1 MKGLF
6 VVIEGPDGSGKS
18 TVAEGICRHF
28 KEKGVAVLHT
38 REPGGTAISE
48 AVRGILLDPE
58 NKAMHPRC
66 EALLYAAARAQ
77 HVEEVIRP
85 ALAEGALVVSERYV
99 FSSLV
104 YQGLCR
110 QLGLSPIEAINAFA
124 TDGLKAHITLYLD
137 VPEGTGKTRMRERLA
152 DRLESDEKVMDTVE
166 TYYRILAERRKEDL
180 SLIDASATADQVL
193 KRCIEAIEKEYRIK

>member
-124 TDGLKAHITLYLD
+124 TDGLEADITLYLD

>member
-6 VVIEGPDGSGKS
+6 VVIEGPDVSGKS

-28 KEKGVAVLHT
+28 KDKGLEVIHT

-48 AVRGILLDPE
+48 AVREILLDPA
-58 NKAMHPRC
+58 NKAMDPRC

-77 HVEEVIRP
+77 HVEEVILP
-85 ALAEGALVVSERYV
+85 ALARGALVLSERYV

-110 QLGLSPIEAINAFA
+110 QLGLAPIEAVNAFA
-124 TDGLKAHITLYLD
+124 TDGLAADITLYLD
-137 VPEGTGKTRMRERLA
+137 VPEGTGKERMKDRLA
-152 DRLESDEKVMDTVE
+152 DRLESDKTVMDTVE
-166 TYYRILAERRKEDL
+166 AYYRILAQRRREEL
-180 SLIDASATADQVL
+180 CLIDASMDAEQVL
-193 KRCIEAIEKEYRIK
+193 SAAVDAIEKEYR

>member
-28 KEKGVAVLHT
+28 KDKGLEVIHT

-48 AVRGILLDPE
+48 AVREILLDPA
-58 NKAMHPRC
+58 NKAMDPRC

-77 HVEEVIRP
+77 HVEEVILP
-85 ALAEGALVVSERYV
+85 ALARGALVLSERYV

-110 QLGLSPIEAINAFA
+110 QLGLAPIEAVNAFA
-124 TDGLKAHITLYLD
+124 TDGLTADITLYLD
-137 VPEGTGKTRMRERLA
+137 VPEGTGKERMKDRLA
-152 DRLESDEKVMDTVE
+152 DRLESDKTVMDTVE
-166 TYYRILAERRKEDL
+166 AYYRILARQRREEL
-180 SLIDASATADQVL
+180 CLIDASMDAEQVL
-193 KRCIEAIEKEYRIK
+193 SAAVNAIEKEYR

>member
-28 KEKGVAVLHT
+28 KDKGMEVIHT

-48 AVRGILLDPE
+48 AVRKILLDPA
-58 NKAMHPRC
+58 NKAMDPRC

-77 HVEEVIRP
+77 HVEEVILP
-85 ALAEGALVVSERYV
+85 ALARGALVLSERYV

-110 QLGLSPIEAINAFA
+110 QLGLAPIEAVNAFA
-124 TDGLKAHITLYLD
+124 TDGLAADITLYLD
-137 VPEGTGKTRMRERLA
+137 VPEGTGKERMKDRLA
-152 DRLESDEKVMDTVE
+152 DRLESDKTVMDTVE
-166 TYYRILAERRKEDL
+166 AYYRILARQRREEL
-180 SLIDASATADQVL
+180 CLIDASMDAEQVL
-193 KRCIEAIEKEYRIK
+193 SAAVNAIEKEYR

>member
-28 KEKGVAVLHT
+28 KDKGLEVIHT

-48 AVRGILLDPE
+48 AVREILLDPA
-58 NKAMHPRC
+58 NKAMDPRC

-77 HVEEVIRP
+77 HVEEVILP
-85 ALAEGALVVSERYV
+85 ALARGALVLSERYV

-110 QLGLSPIEAINAFA
+110 QLGLAPIEAVNAFA
-124 TDGLKAHITLYLD
+124 TDGLAADITLYLD
-137 VPEGTGKTRMRERLA
+137 VPEGTGKERMKDRLA
-152 DRLESDEKVMDTVE
+152 DRLESDKTVMDTVE
-166 TYYRILAERRKEDL
+166 AYYRILARQRREEL
-180 SLIDASATADQVL
+180 CLIDASMDAEQVL
-193 KRCIEAIEKEYRIK
+193 SAAVNAIEKEYR

>member
-28 KEKGVAVLHT
+28 KDKGMEVIHT

-48 AVRGILLDPE
+48 AVRKILLDPA
-58 NKAMHPRC
+58 NKAMDPRC

-77 HVEEVIRP
+77 HVEEVILP
-85 ALAEGALVVSERYV
+85 ALARGALVLSERYV

-110 QLGLSPIEAINAFA
+110 QLGLAPIEAVNAFA
-124 TDGLKAHITLYLD
+124 TDGLAADITLYLD
-137 VPEGTGKTRMRERLA
+137 VPEGTGKERMKDRLA
-152 DRLESDEKVMDTVE
+152 DRLESDKTVMDTVE
-166 TYYRILAERRKEDL
+166 AYYRILARQRREEL
-180 SLIDASATADQVL
+180 CLIDASMDAEQVL
-193 KRCIEAIEKEYRIK
+193 SAAVDAIEKEYR

>member
-6 VVIEGPDGSGKS
+6 VVIEGPDGSAKS

-28 KEKGVAVLHT
+28 KEKGVDVIHT

-48 AVRGILLDPE
+48 AVREILLDPKNE
-58 NKAMHPRC
+58 AMDPRC

-85 ALAEGALVVSERYV
+85 ALAEGALVLSERFV

-110 QLGLSPIEAINAFA
+110 QLGLAPVEAINAFA
-124 TDGLKAHITLYLD
+124 TDGLVPDITLYLD
-137 VPEGTGKTRMRERLA
+137 VPEGTGKERMKDRLA
-152 DRLESDEKVMDTVE
+152 DRLESDKKITDTVE
-166 TYYRILAERRKEDL
+166 AYYRILAERRRGEL
-180 SLIDASATADQVL
+180 SFIDASMDAEQVL
-193 KRCIEAIEKEYRIK
+193 SAAVEAIEKEYR

>member
-28 KEKGVAVLHT
+28 KDKGLEVIHT

-48 AVRGILLDPE
+48 AVRKILLDPA
-58 NKAMHPRC
+58 NKAMDPRC

-77 HVEEVIRP
+77 HVEEVILP
-85 ALAEGALVVSERYV
+85 ALARGALVLSERYV

-110 QLGLSPIEAINAFA
+110 QLGLAPIEAVNAFA
-124 TDGLKAHITLYLD
+124 TDGLAADITLYLD
-137 VPEGTGKTRMRERLA
+137 VPEGTGKERMKDRLA
-152 DRLESDEKVMDTVE
+152 DRLESDGTVMDTVE
-166 TYYRILAERRKEDL
+166 AYYRILARQRREEL
-180 SLIDASATADQVL
+180 CLIDASMDAEQVL
-193 KRCIEAIEKEYRIK
+193 SAAVDAIEKEYR

>member
-28 KEKGVAVLHT
+28 KDKGLEVIHT

-48 AVRGILLDPE
+48 AVREILLDPA
-58 NKAMHPRC
+58 NKAMDPRC

-77 HVEEVIRP
+77 HVEEVILP
-85 ALAEGALVVSERYV
+85 ALARGALVLSERYV

-110 QLGLSPIEAINAFA
+110 QLGLAPIEAVNAFA
-124 TDGLKAHITLYLD
+124 TDGLAADITLYLD
-137 VPEGTGKTRMRERLA
+137 VPEGTGKERMKDRLA
-152 DRLESDEKVMDTVE
+152 DRLESDKTVMDSVE
-166 TYYRILAERRKEDL
+166 AYYRILARQRREEL
-180 SLIDASATADQVL
+180 CLIDASMDAEQVL
-193 KRCIEAIEKEYRIK
+193 SAAVDAIEKEYR

>member
-28 KEKGVAVLHT
+28 KDKGLEVIHT

-48 AVRGILLDPE
+48 AVRKILLDPA
-58 NKAMHPRC
+58 NKAMDPRC

-77 HVEEVIRP
+77 HVEEVILP
-85 ALAEGALVVSERYV
+85 ALARGALVLSERYV

-110 QLGLSPIEAINAFA
+110 QLGLAPIEAVNAFA
-124 TDGLKAHITLYLD
+124 TDGLAADITLYLD
-137 VPEGTGKTRMRERLA
+137 VPEGTGKERMKDRLA
-152 DRLESDEKVMDTVE
+152 DRLESDKTVMDTVE
-166 TYYRILAERRKEDL
+166 AYYRILARQRREEL
-180 SLIDASATADQVL
+180 CLIDASMDAEQVL
-193 KRCIEAIEKEYRIK
+193 SAAVNAIEKEYR

>member
-28 KEKGVAVLHT
+28 KDKGLEVIHT

-48 AVRGILLDPE
+48 AVRKILLDPA
-58 NKAMHPRC
+58 NKAMDPRC

-77 HVEEVIRP
+77 HVEEVILP
-85 ALAEGALVVSERYV
+85 ALARGALVLSERYV

-110 QLGLSPIEAINAFA
+110 QLGLAPIEAVNAFA
-124 TDGLKAHITLYLD
+124 TDGLAADITLYLD
-137 VPEGTGKTRMRERLA
+137 VPEGTGKERMKDRLA
-152 DRLESDEKVMDTVE
+152 DRLESDRAVMDTVE
-166 TYYRILAERRKEDL
+166 AYYRILARQRREEL
-180 SLIDASATADQVL
+180 CLIDASMDAEQVL
-193 KRCIEAIEKEYRIK
+193 SAAVDAIEKEYR

>member
-28 KEKGVAVLHT
+28 KDKGLEVIHT

-48 AVRGILLDPE
+48 AVRKILLDPA
-58 NKAMHPRC
+58 NKAMDPRC

-77 HVEEVIRP
+77 HVEEVILP
-85 ALAEGALVVSERYV
+85 ALARGALVLSERYV

-110 QLGLSPIEAINAFA
+110 QLGLAPIEAVNAFA
-124 TDGLKAHITLYLD
+124 TDGLAADITLYLD
-137 VPEGTGKTRMRERLA
+137 VPEGTGKERMKDRLA
-152 DRLESDEKVMDTVE
+152 DRLESDKTVMDTVE
-166 TYYRILAERRKEDL
+166 AYYRILARQRREEL
-180 SLIDASATADQVL
+180 CLIDASMDAEQVL
-193 KRCIEAIEKEYRIK
+193 SAAVDAIEKEYR

>member
-28 KEKGVAVLHT
+28 KDKGLEVIHT

-48 AVRGILLDPE
+48 AVREILLDPA
-58 NKAMHPRC
+58 NKAMDPRC

-77 HVEEVIRP
+77 HVEEVILP
-85 ALAEGALVVSERYV
+85 ALARGALVLSERYV

-110 QLGLSPIEAINAFA
+110 QLGLAPIEAVNAFA
-124 TDGLKAHITLYLD
+124 TDGLAADITLYLD
-137 VPEGTGKTRMRERLA
+137 VPEGTGKERMKDRLA
-152 DRLESDEKVMDTVE
+152 DRLESDKTVMDTVE
-166 TYYRILAERRKEDL
+166 AYYRILARQRREEL
-180 SLIDASATADQVL
+180 CLIDASMDAEQVL
-193 KRCIEAIEKEYRIK
+193 SAAVDAIEKEYR